1 MILNSASGIGIGMAI
16 PYTCR
21 PPLRPMCLGSNINT
35 EQLRAQLDHLH
46 SEAESTRAKANSARL
61 RLLRLSEAAEKIQ
74 RQAAINVQTGKEN
87 DARELLFQKK
97 KVMQA
102 LEKSKSRIELLDEL
116 STKLNEAI
124 SVKESQLVGNVALD
138 FEVSNENASSP
149 VWIISPKQEN
159 TEDRNENMK
168 FEPNVVELDGQRDL
182 QLCSESEERPSVD
195 KEQENIQA
203 SLSVSIWNEDDIVSS
218 LGGISSYEEFLEH
231 LDQELSKIEAKLVT
245 ILRVSTLVL
254 DGKDTPKNSK
264 VQQTLELLEDICGI
278 KKRIASFKLTK
289 VETR

>member
-1 MILNSASGIGIGMAI
+1 MFVLFSCHSVSFIFKFISLIDLIQEHNLSANHMIRRSLIW
-16 PYTCR
+16 
-21 PPLRPMCLGSNINT
+21 
-35 EQLRAQLDHLH
+35 
-46 SEAESTRAKANSARL
+46 
-61 RLLRLSEAAEKIQ
+61 
-74 RQAAINVQTGKEN
+74 
-87 DARELLFQKK
+87 FQ
-97 KVMQA
+97 
-102 LEKSKSRIELLDEL
+102 
-116 STKLNEAI
+116 AI

-168 FEPNVVELDGQRDL
+168 FEPNVVELDGQQDL
-182 QLCSESEERPSVD
+182 QLCSESEERPSFD

-278 KKRIASFKLTK
+278 KKRYAY
-289 VETR
+289 